1 MLGPLQHDAMKQIL
15 ILLAAAAALSACA
28 TQPTS
33 PTETK
38 RVPTQRVF
46 NQALATPGAGKT
58 EVRFIRDVGFL
69 GGGVKARLSL
79 DGKPF
84 AELGAGE
91 GLSVYLMPRIYT
103 FSMIQR
109 PNLFGYEVPREIE
122 VEVKPGRTIKIRI
135 GFSDNGPVFT
145 PMTY

>member
-1 MLGPLQHDAMKQIL
+1 MKQL
-15 ILLAAAAALSACA
+15 IMLAAAATLTACA

-33 PTETK
+33 PTEAK

-46 NQALATPGAGKT
+46 NHALATPAAGKS

-79 DGKPF
+79 DGQPF

-91 GLSVYLMPRIYT
+91 ALSIYLVPRVYT

-122 VEVKPGRTIKIRI
+122 VEVKPGRTTKIRI
-135 GFSDNGPVFT
+135 GFSDNGPVFS
-145 PMTY
+145 PMSY

>member
-1 MLGPLQHDAMKQIL
+1 MKQIV
-15 ILLAAAAALSACA
+15 ILLAATASLSACA

-33 PTETK
+33 PTDAK
-38 RVPTQRVF
+38 PVPAQRVF
-46 NQALATPGAGKT
+46 NQALATPAAGKT
-58 EVRFIRDVGFL
+58 EVRFVRDVGFL

-79 DGKPF
+79 NGQPF

-91 GLSVYLMPRIYT
+91 SFSIYLVPRIYT

-122 VEVKPGRTIKIRI
+122 VEVKPGRTMKIRI
-135 GFSDNGPVFT
+135 GFSDNGPIFS